1 MGLLI
6 DGKWH
11 DKWYDTDK
19 SCGRFQRQDSLFR
32 NTIDE
37 DGEFKAESGRYHLYV
52 SLACPWAHRALIM
65 RELK

>member
-19 SCGRFQRQDSLFR
+19 TGGKFEREAARFR
-32 NTIDE
+32 NWVTADGSPGP
-37 DGEFKAESGRYHLYV
+37 DGEGGFKAES
-52 SLACPWAHRALIM
+52 
-65 RELK
+65 